1 MARET
6 KPKSTD
12 ELLQLLSKADTLER
26 FLDDNETDLSS
37 INTTDYLKAM
47 LVQHKISRQSALK
60 AANLDYSLGYQI
72 LNGYRNPSRN
82 ALLRLA
88 LGIGL
93 TLEETQRL
101 LKIAQRGELYPKN
114 RRDSAVIFCLQHQFG
129 VIDAEIL
136 LERID
141 EELLD

>member
-12 ELLQLLSKADTLER
+12 ELLQLLSGADTLES
-26 FLDDNETDLSS
+26 FLEDNETDLSS
-37 INTTDYLKAM
+37 FNTTDYLKSM
-47 LVQHKISRQSALK
+47 LVQHGISRQNALK

-72 LNGYRNPSRN
+72 LSGYRNPSRN

-93 TLEETQRL
+93 TFEETQHL

-129 VIDAEIL
+129 VIDAEIM
-136 LERID
+136 LERVD

>member
-1 MARET
+1 MGRET
-6 KPKSTD
+6 KSKSTD

-37 INTTDYLKAM
+37 LNTTDYLKAM
-47 LVQHKISRQSALK
+47 LVQHSISRQHALK

-72 LNGYRNPSRN
+72 LNGYRKPSRN
-82 ALLRLA
+82 ALLRIA
-88 LGIGL
+88 LGINL
-93 TLEETQRL
+93 TLGETQRL
-101 LKIAQRGELYPKN
+101 LRIAQRGELYPKN
-114 RRDSAVIFCLQHQFG
+114 RRDSAIIFCLQHQFC

-136 LERID
+136 LERVG